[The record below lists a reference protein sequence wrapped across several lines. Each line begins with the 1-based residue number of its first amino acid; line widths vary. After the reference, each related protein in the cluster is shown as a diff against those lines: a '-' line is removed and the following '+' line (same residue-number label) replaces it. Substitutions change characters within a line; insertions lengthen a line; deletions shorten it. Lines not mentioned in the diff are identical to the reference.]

1 MIEGR
6 KRCVKCG
13 KIFPPYAENTMCAR
27 CTTQYQEDIERVHEA
42 MHLHN
47 KWSVEEIAAYA
58 ALSPIEV
65 RRIMDEPVLIEKNE
79 EVNSLPPCVRCRNR
93 PSQRDSQ
100 FCLACRLE
108 LNKAFGEAART
119 LAQQIERDITER
131 RTHAKGTPH
140 ALVSEMENKRDRSG
154 ANRFNPT
161 IKNRYSR

>member
-1 MIEGR
+1 
-6 KRCVKCG
+6 
-13 KIFPPYAENTMCAR
+13 MCAR

-58 ALSPIEV
+58 ALSPVEV

-100 FCLACRLE
+100 FCLVCRLE

-119 LAQQIERDITER
+119 LAQQIERDLTER
-131 RTHAKGTPH
+131 RANARGT
-140 ALVSEMENKRDRSG
+140 ANDLISEIQSKRGRSG
-154 ANRFNPT
+154 SSRFKSAGKNRF
-161 IKNRYSR
+161 SR